1 MYLGCQIVETGSF
14 SLANQITLSLM
25 TSKKVIMKAIHI
37 TKSGGPEVLQVQET
51 LKPSL
56 GKTQVLIKV
65 KAAGVNRSD
74 VITRQNIDIYGKGS
88 PQSLIPG
95 LEVSGEITEIGEQVS
110 DKKIGDKVCALIAS
124 GGYAEYVAVDSSHC
138 LAVPEGISLT
148 DAAGIPETVF
158 TVWFN
163 VFHLGKL
170 QPGEKLLIHG
180 GTSGIG
186 TMGLQMAKAWGCSV
200 YSTAGSDEKIDFLT
214 RMNLGTVLNYKKE
227 AFEAVWKDEK
237 IDVIL
242 DMVGGDYT
250 QKNLEILTNK
260 GRLIYINGMK
270 STEVTIDLRTIM
282 SKNLVLTGSFLKP
295 QSAEVKTQIAQEV
308 EKNIW
313 PLFHSK
319 QIHPVIYKTFPLEE
333 AGEAHR
339 LMESSDHIGKIL
351 LTMD

>member
-1 MYLGCQIVETGSF
+1 MAGGTIRY
-14 SLANQITLSLM
+14 NHNTLSLILLK
-25 TSKKVIMKAIHI
+25 TETMKAIHI
-37 TKSGGPEVLQVQET
+37 TKSGGPEVLKLLET
-51 LKPSL
+51 PIPKLERS
-56 GKTQVLIKV
+56 QVLIKV

-74 VITRQNIDIYGKGS
+74 VITRQNMNAYGKGS
-88 PQSLIPG
+88 SESLIPG
-95 LEVSGEITEIGEQVS
+95 LEVSGEITEIGEAVR

-138 LAVPEGISLT
+138 LPVPEGISLI

-170 QPGEKLLIHG
+170 QPTEKLLIHG

-186 TMGLQMAKAWGCSV
+186 TMGLQMAKAWGCKI
-200 YSTAGSDEKIDFLT
+200 YTTAGSDEKIDFLSK
-214 RMNLGTVLNYKKE
+214 MNLGTAINYKKE
-227 AFEAVWKDEK
+227 AFEEVFKEER

-250 QKNLEILTNK
+250 QKNLKILNK
-260 GRLIYINGMK
+260 AGRLVYINGMK

-282 SKNLVLTGSFLKP
+282 SKNLTLTGSYLKP
-295 QSAEVKTQIAQEV
+295 QTAEVKTQIAQEV
-308 EKNIW
+308 KKNIW
-313 PLFHSK
+313 PLFNSK
-319 QIHPVIYKTFPLEE
+319 QIHPIIYKTFPLEE

>member
-1 MYLGCQIVETGSF
+1 
-14 SLANQITLSLM
+14 
-25 TSKKVIMKAIHI
+25 MKAIHI
-37 TKSGGPEVLQVQET
+37 TKSGGPEVLQLQET
-51 LKPSL
+51 PIPKPE
-56 GKTQVLIKV
+56 KNQVLIKV

-74 VITRQNIDIYGKGS
+74 VITRQNINAYGKVMSGTI
-88 PQSLIPG
+88 IPG
-95 LEVSGEITEIGEQVS
+95 LEVSGEIIEIGADVT

-124 GGYAEYVAVDSSHC
+124 GGYAEYVAVDSTHC
-138 LAVPEGISLT
+138 LSVPEGISLR
-148 DAAGIPETVF
+148 DAASIPETVF

-170 QPGEKLLIHG
+170 QPEEKLLIHG

-186 TMGLQMAKAWGCSV
+186 TMGLQMAKAWGCKI
-200 YSTAGSDEKIDFLT
+200 YTTAGSDEKIDFLNN
-214 RMNLGTVLNYKKE
+214 MHLGTVINYKKE
-227 AFEAVWKDEK
+227 AFEEVLKGEK

-250 QKNLEILTNK
+250 QKNLDILNRK

-270 STEVTIDLRTIM
+270 SMDVGINLLTIM
-282 SKNLVLTGSFLKP
+282 SKNLTLTGSFLKP

-313 PLFHSK
+313 PLFHTK
-319 QIHPVIYKTFPLEE
+319 QILPIIYKTFPLEE
-333 AGEAHR
+333 AAEAHR
-339 LMESSDHIGKIL
+339 LMEKGDHIGKII